1 MDSNIA
7 FAYSTILPPQYGVE
21 WNDEYWK
28 KCIRGVAAQWNF
40 NVVKNNPMAIN
51 ASEIGLPIGFSQRA
65 FFWKD
70 YYLGQQRNIDYD
82 HYLTREDGTRNL
94 LKMFR
99 GKDITKFVNYML
111 DECIDKIM
119 NIPDT
124 IDVRGVSDNLVS
136 KRKAELDYMKSLKD
150 NKNFVEIMKAK
161 FNVIF
166 KTAYGEDFMNKMQ
179 EDVENVDY
187 LDSMEEGALNVAKDI
202 YYRNHLD
209 EKLVEVC
216 VDALITGAGMVYH
229 SIINGYEM
237 IDRVPIYEA
246 IFPPSVFGDQHRYDV
261 YGGRVRFMT
270 VPEVFATYPNI
281 PDADKEEIQNLAKT
295 FSGQTSF
302 FNQFNSL
309 GAPSFYWWNQMDG
322 VLRVAVVHAQWASYS
337 KDANDKQYQCLREG
351 TLIGNK
357 YLLNNKISTN
367 QTEDWRNPS
376 MTDLDYQMVQPMSI
390 FGQNMGIPEMLYT
403 YQNQIDSWQ
412 TKIDDFIARAKGK
425 CYVINSSKLAAAG
438 IKATDIISDFS
449 DMGITVLPD
458 VDIDAGNL
466 GENRIVEAID
476 MTMSQDVML
485 LWSNIKEYRAMMA
498 DILNIPDA
506 ARGQMKGYVSQDMLN
521 TAASG
526 STKGTSYFYTP
537 INKFFT
543 RVLEKGVNKFKTS
556 TLSNPRMEYNL
567 IVNETQM
574 EQFKSTKEFGLS
586 KFGLRICYEDQ
597 IDTKARQSIDQ
608 MVFAYAQNS
617 AVTGYT
623 MSDLF
628 EVQSLTTKTEVKN
641 YLKFREK
648 QIETKKAKEAADAA
662 AQAQAMQQQALAA
675 QNQQVA
681 MKEDSENARTAA
693 QLESDHVL
701 QDKQHIHDLRPQEQP
716 TA

>member
-28 KCIRGVAAQWNF
+28 RCIRGVAAQWNF

-51 ASEIGLPIGFSQRA
+51 ANEIGLPIGFSQRA

-82 HYLTREDGTRNL
+82 HYLTREDGSRNL

-111 DECIDKIM
+111 DECIDKIA
-119 NIPDT
+119 NIPNT
-124 IDVRGVSDNLVS
+124 IDVRGVSDNIVS

-150 NKNFVEIMKAK
+150 NKNFVSLMKSK

-166 KTAYGEDFMNKMQ
+166 KTAYGEDFMNQEQENMQ
-179 EDVENVDY
+179 QVDY
-187 LDSMEEGALNVAKDI
+187 LDSLEEGALNVAKDI

-216 VDALITGAGMVYH
+216 IDALITGAGMVYH
-229 SIINGYEM
+229 SIVNGYEM

-322 VLRVAVVHAQWASYS
+322 VLRVAVVHAQWASYE
-337 KDANDKQYQCLREG
+337 KDANEKQYQCLREG

-403 YQNQIDSWQ
+403 YQNQVDSWQ

-425 CYVINSSKLAAAG
+425 VYVINSSKLAAAG
-438 IKATDIISDFS
+438 IIPKAA
-449 DMGITVLPD
+449 P
-458 VDIDAGNL
+458 APCN
-466 GENRIVEAID
+466 N
-476 MTMSQDVML
+476 
-485 LWSNIKEYRAMMA
+485 
-498 DILNIPDA
+498 
-506 ARGQMKGYVSQDMLN
+506 
-521 TAASG
+521 
-526 STKGTSYFYTP
+526 
-537 INKFFT
+537 
-543 RVLEKGVNKFKTS
+543 
-556 TLSNPRMEYNL
+556 
-567 IVNETQM
+567 
-574 EQFKSTKEFGLS
+574 
-586 KFGLRICYEDQ
+586 
-597 IDTKARQSIDQ
+597 
-608 MVFAYAQNS
+608 
-617 AVTGYT
+617 
-623 MSDLF
+623 
-628 EVQSLTTKTEVKN
+628 
-641 YLKFREK
+641 
-648 QIETKKAKEAADAA
+648 
-662 AQAQAMQQQALAA
+662 
-675 QNQQVA
+675 
-681 MKEDSENARTAA
+681 
-693 QLESDHVL
+693 
-701 QDKQHIHDLRPQEQP
+701 
-716 TA
+716 